1 MTLSRA
7 GKLLGFIPLIIL
19 ILWLLAYGRSD
30 YPYGDT
36 YTFSARTAI
45 ATYDGDL
52 TAEHFLQISN
62 GHRILFS
69 RLVTALLTITTQ
81 WDSRLEVVVNVLLAC
96 LNVWLSVR
104 LIRQFAPSVVP
115 LAWFPIALLLLSVD
129 QMINWV
135 SGVQSLWHFT
145 LFCLLMSLNLLIG
158 TNRRGLRLIGVL
170 FWGIFATF
178 SAGNGMVLWVCI
190 IGAMLILRYRWWM
203 LTVAIVIAGLAIG
216 AYLHNSGIGMGDGAN
231 VALYGQIQTPLAVRI
246 AHTVLIFIGRP
257 LADRIEIAPWIG
269 LAGIILL
276 YYGLLTRQKGAWLFG
291 MVALYSLLSAGQV
304 ALTRVHH
311 FDVMVAFSERYL
323 SISLPFWMALCAIW
337 LIRLSPP
344 PTPSPLRGEG
354 AISSRYHVK
363 KKGGIIQFIPIF
375 IIFAICTV
383 HLVSLSFQAGRTD
396 WHNPVNHAMLEGECI
411 HRYPIT
417 REAICDS
424 WIVPDPY
431 LTDLLIQRRLSGF
444 ARSELVD

>member
-1 MTLSRA
+1 
-7 GKLLGFIPLIIL
+7 
-19 ILWLLAYGRSD
+19 
-30 YPYGDT
+30 
-36 YTFSARTAI
+36 
-45 ATYDGDL
+45 
-52 TAEHFLQISN
+52 N

-96 LNVWLSVR
+96 LNVWLTVR

-145 LFCLLMSLNLLIG
+145 LLCLLLSLNLLIG
-158 TNRRGLRLIGVL
+158 EKRRGLRLIGVL

-178 SAGNGMVLWVCI
+178 SAGNGMVLWACI

-203 LTVAIVIAGLAIG
+203 LTLTIVIAGLAIG
-216 AYLHNSGIGMGDGAN
+216 AYLHNSGIGVGDGAD

-246 AHTVLIFIGRP
+246 AQTVLIFIGRP

-269 LAGIILL
+269 LAGIIIL
-276 YYGLLTRQKGAWLFG
+276 YYGLLTRRKGAWLFG

-337 LIRLSPP
+337 LIRLSNMIQNS
-344 PTPSPLRGEG
+344 SP
-354 AISSRYHVK
+354 K
-363 KKGGIIQFIPIF
+363 IQSAPVRTRFYTSYLKLIPII

-383 HLVSLSFQAGRTD
+383 HLFALSFQAGRTD
-396 WHNPVNHAMLEGECI
+396 WHNPVNHAMLEGQCI

-417 REAICDS
+417 REAICDN

-444 ARSELVD
+444 ARSGLVD